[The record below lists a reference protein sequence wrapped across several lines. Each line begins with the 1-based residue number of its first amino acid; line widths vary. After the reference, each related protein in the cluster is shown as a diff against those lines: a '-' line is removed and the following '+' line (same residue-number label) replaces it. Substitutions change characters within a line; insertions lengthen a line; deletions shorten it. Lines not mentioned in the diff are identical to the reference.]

1 MSSFRIIGGTPL
13 CGTVQASGSKNAA
26 LPMMAASILAEGPV
40 RLQRVP
46 RLVDVET
53 LSRVLVRL
61 GMEVTWT
68 AEGEMLLCTVDP
80 TPVRAEYQLVR
91 PMRASFCVL
100 GPLLARRGRAVV
112 SLPGGCNIG
121 DRPVDLHLKGLA
133 ALGAELRLRHGYVV
147 ARAERLIGT
156 TIDLAGP
163 RGPTVTGTANVLC
176 AAVLAQGRTILH
188 GAAREPEIVDL
199 GRFLISMGA
208 RIDGLGTET
217 LEIDGV
223 EQLDGT
229 THRIIPDR
237 IEAATLLLAA
247 AITQGSAT
255 VGGVIPSHLEAV
267 LEVLEATGTR
277 IDRAADRI
285 TLTSAGPPRPVDI
298 IARPF
303 PGVPTDLQAQ
313 FMALL
318 SLADGRSRI
327 GDEVFPDRFLHTAEL
342 QRLGAKIRRDGPM
355 AEVTG
360 VAHLAGATVTACD
373 LRASAALVL
382 AGLAAHGRTTV
393 RQIHH
398 LDRGYEGLDEKLARL
413 GARIERRETSGI
425 IKA

>member
-1 MSSFRIIGGTPL
+1 MASFRIIGGTPL

-40 RLQRVP
+40 RLKRVP

-68 AEGEMLLCTVDP
+68 AEDEMTLCTVDP

-100 GPLLARRGRAVV
+100 GPLLARRRRAIV

-147 ARAERLIGT
+147 ARAERLVGT
-156 TIDLAGP
+156 TIDLSGP

-176 AAVLAQGRTILH
+176 AAVLAQGKTILR
-188 GAAREPEIVDL
+188 GAAREPEVVDL

-237 IEAATLLLAA
+237 IETATLLLAA
-247 AITQGSAT
+247 AITQGSVT
-255 VGGVIPSHLEAV
+255 VGGVTPSHLEAV
-267 LEVLEATGTR
+267 LEVLEATGAR
-277 IDRAADRI
+277 LDRAADRI
-285 TLTSAGPPRPVDI
+285 TLSSDGPPRPVEI

-303 PGVPTDLQAQ
+303 PGIPTDLQAQ

-318 SLADGRSRI
+318 SLAAGRSRI

-342 QRLGAKIRRDGPM
+342 QRLGAKIRRNGPM

-360 VAHLAGATVTACD
+360 VDRLAGATVTACD

-382 AGLAAHGRTTV
+382 AGLAARGRTTV

-398 LDRGYEGLDEKLARL
+398 LDRGYERLDEKLGGL
-413 GARIERRETSGI
+413 GARIQRREMSGTA
-425 IKA
+425 K